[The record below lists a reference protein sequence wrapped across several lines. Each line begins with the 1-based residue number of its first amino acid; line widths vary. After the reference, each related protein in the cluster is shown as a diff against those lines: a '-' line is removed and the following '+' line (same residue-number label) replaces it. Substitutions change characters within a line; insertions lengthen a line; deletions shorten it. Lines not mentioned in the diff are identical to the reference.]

1 MTAGAQPFLR
11 ASGIEKHY
19 GQTKALAGISL
30 DIANGEFL
38 TLLGPSGSGK
48 TTFLM
53 ILSGFVNASAGT
65 LHELGT
71 DITSRPPEARDYGMV
86 FQGYALFPH
95 MSVEDNVAF
104 PLRVRGMDRGARR
117 TLVHDM
123 LARVGLTAHA
133 RKKVSQLSGGQQQR
147 VALAR
152 ALVFR
157 PRVLLLDEPLS
168 ALDKNLR
175 EQMQAELR
183 ALQRDTDTTFVFVT
197 HDQAEALHLSNRI
210 AIFDQGRLQQVGSPE
225 DVYER
230 PENRFVAEFLG
241 QINLFP
247 VSGLRADG
255 AGMAGAF
262 EGVAL
267 RAPARTVGTGA
278 AHLAVR
284 PENLTITAAQ
294 PAGAAN
300 ALPATVEDAVYGG
313 ARINL
318 VLRTASGTPVLC
330 DLPAGSDAALV
341 TPGSPVWLSW
351 APEKCLLLPQED

>member
-1 MTAGAQPFLR
+1 MMAEATPFLR

-19 GQTKALAGISL
+19 GQTRALDGISL

-53 ILSGFVNASAGT
+53 ILSGFVSASAGS

-71 DITSRPPEARDYGMV
+71 DITRRPPEARDYGMV

-104 PLRVRGMDRGARR
+104 PLRVRGMERGTRR

-123 LARVGLTAHA
+123 LARVGLAAHA

-183 ALQRDTDTTFVFVT
+183 SLQRDSDTTFVFVT

-247 VSGLRADG
+247 VSGLRAE
-255 AGMAGAF
+255 AGRMTGAF
-262 EGVAL
+262 EGTALVAPE
-267 RAPARTVGTGA
+267 RALAPGA

-284 PENLTITAAQ
+284 PENLRITAAR
-294 PAGAAN
+294 PEGAVN
-300 ALPATVEDAVYGG
+300 ALQASVEEAVYGG

-330 DLPAGSDAALV
+330 DLPAGSDAGLV

-351 APEKCLLLPQED
+351 EPEKCLLLPQDA